1 MHWPLLSGIMITHL
15 SAEEIEDYVKR
26 RALRQGVARVDEHLF
41 SCAAC
46 YQRFLNVFQTR
57 HRFPIEIDLDDLAG
71 LRGWHLQGEE
81 LKAYVAGQMDE
92 LDRGYANLHLKEC
105 AWCREEVSHFSEFT
119 SKLEFYLS
127 RRHAPIKASRKR
139 SKFFDRL
146 GDIPTAWS
154 PVRLAGAVALA
165 LLLISAM
172 LLWAIRGTST
182 QGSDATLS
190 AKSQEGSSSPTPL
203 PVDASGTDTP
213 RSIETPRPE
222 TIAKADQVID
232 SKIKI
237 GRGNSSVPA
246 IQALPNGGNV
256 EKARQG
262 IEASLIAENL
272 AMPPVIEAFDRSSV
286 VLRGDDTQTES
297 FNIIAPFRTVIAEDQ
312 PVFRWTAL
320 TGSASYTVSIYDARL
335 NLIKTSEPLTEPHWA
350 IPIQLKR
357 GVIYTWV
364 VTAIKDGKEIL
375 APTLPARAEF
385 KVIEQP
391 TLDQLKRRIRQIKSA
406 PARGVL
412 YAKAGLLDEA
422 EREFTAHLKLHPP
435 DESARKLLRA
445 IKSWREP

>member
-1 MHWPLLSGIMITHL
+1 MITHL

-26 RALRQGVARVDEHLF
+26 RALRQGVARVDDHLF

-57 HRFPIEIDLDDLAG
+57 HRFPIEIDLDELAG

-127 RRHAPIKASRKR
+127 RRHAPIKASRKHR
-139 SKFFDRL
+139 RFFDRL

-154 PVRLAGAVALA
+154 PVRLAGAVAFA

-172 LLWAIRGTST
+172 LLWAMRGTNT
-182 QGSDATLS
+182 QGSEATLS
-190 AKSQEGSSSPTPL
+190 AQSQEGGSSPTQIPL
-203 PVDASGTDTP
+203 DISGTDTSRP
-213 RSIETPRPE
+213 IETPRPD
-222 TIAKADQVID
+222 TTAKAAQVID
-232 SKIKI
+232 SKNRI
-237 GRGNSSVPA
+237 GRGDSSVPA
-246 IQALPNGGNV
+246 IQTSTNGRNI
-256 EKARQG
+256 EKSRRE

-320 TGSASYTVSIYDARL
+320 TGAASYTVSVYDAKL
-335 NLIKTSEPLTEPHWA
+335 NLIKTSEPLTEPHWTM
-350 IPIQLKR
+350 PSRLER
-357 GVIYTWV
+357 GVLYTWV
-364 VTAIKDGKEIL
+364 VTAIKDSKEIL

-385 KVIEQP
+385 KVVEKP
-391 TLDQLKRRIRQIKSA
+391 TLDQLKRCIRQLNSA
-406 PARGVL
+406 SARGVL

-422 EREFTAHLKLHPP
+422 EREFRAQLSLHPT
-435 DESARKLLRA
+435 DESARKLLRTV
-445 IKSWREP
+445 KSWREP